1 MKLIN
6 SSDLDFKKQI
16 RNLLWQKNQSQE
28 VSEVVTRVLQ
38 GVQNG
43 GDQAVL
49 KFTQEFDHADL
60 SSLGYKV
67 TAEQLEMAENCLSE
81 KERSS
86 ILESIA
92 SVKAFHKHCV
102 PKDWCDK
109 NLHGATVG
117 EKFDPINRVGI
128 YIPGGQVPLVSTVV
142 MTVTLAKIAKVPEV
156 VVVSPPRSDGTI
168 HPYLLAVMSC
178 LGVAEVYAVGGIQA
192 VGALAF
198 GTETLDPVDKIYG
211 PGNAYVMEAKRQVLG
226 ICGMDLLPGP
236 SEIMIIADHSANPSY
251 IAADLLSQAE
261 HGSGKEK
268 IYWASVGWPE
278 LGALVEEEIE
288 KQLKSC
294 SHASKI
300 SKVLEESAFLFQC
313 ETPQDAIDS
322 ANLVAPEHLEIQVEM
337 STIEIYKNGITT
349 AGCMLLGENTPTV
362 LGDFVAGP
370 SHTLPTGTS
379 GRYFSGLRLEDF
391 MRRTSLI
398 SYSKENAEHARKV
411 VREFSRMEQLDA
423 HGNSLEIRFNHKDK

>member
-1 MKLIN
+1 
-6 SSDLDFKKQI
+6 
-16 RNLLWQKNQSQE
+16 
-28 VSEVVTRVLQ
+28 
-38 GVQNG
+38 
-43 GDQAVL
+43 
-49 KFTQEFDHADL
+49 
-60 SSLGYKV
+60 
-67 TAEQLEMAENCLSE
+67 
-81 KERSS
+81 
-86 ILESIA
+86 
-92 SVKAFHKHCV
+92 
-102 PKDWCDK
+102 
-109 NLHGATVG
+109 
-117 EKFDPINRVGI
+117 
-128 YIPGGQVPLVSTVV
+128 
-142 MTVTLAKIAKVPEV
+142 
-156 VVVSPPRSDGTI
+156 
-168 HPYLLAVMSC
+168 
-178 LGVAEVYAVGGIQA
+178 
-192 VGALAF
+192 
-198 GTETLDPVDKIYG
+198 
-211 PGNAYVMEAKRQVLG
+211 MEAKRQVLG